1 LLLFHNTAVRTW
13 SLCMIPDPLR
23 ALCEVRRVL
32 RAEGEL
38 LFVEHGRAP
47 EPTAAFQFSLKILPD
62 DLYARIVVI
71 ASNLEP

>member
-1 LLLFHNTAVRTW
+1 MLLFHNTAVRTW

-47 EPTAAFQFSLKILPD
+47 EPTAAFQFRLKILPD